1 MSRKSRTISVLAV
14 LAATVVPSI
23 AFAQTNVKSAPAAP
37 AFQAVERQANV
48 LLDQPR
54 QWVQAA
60 GLYRQAAALR
70 PAGDPLGVQDLL
82 VAGGAYRWSG
92 HKGTAREVYVQAAE
106 RALAMGDV
114 DTAARAI
121 LLAAVVANEQK
132 NYPVANELN
141 TRARLLASSPLL
153 SDGQR
158 RLILGQF
165 ETVQAAV
172 AHAAADRR

>member
-14 LAATVVPSI
+14 VAATVVPSL
-23 AFAQTNVKSAPAAP
+23 AFAQTSVKSAPAAP

-60 GLYRQAAALR
+60 GLYQQAAALR
-70 PAGDPLGVQDLL
+70 PASDPLGVQDLL

-92 HKGTAREVYVQAAE
+92 RKGTAREVYVQAAE

-114 DTAARAI
+114 DTAARAF

-132 NYPVANELN
+132 NFPIANELN
-141 TRARLLASSPLL
+141 ARARLLASSPLL

-158 RLILGQF
+158 RLIIGQF

-172 AHAAADRR
+172 VSAVAETH